1 MHLAALKSLKTE
13 ISDLTKQ
20 LQLANEKNDVLETSI
35 NQIKVKLTFYKYLLI
50 YFIIKNY
57 KIIFNYNS
65 ITVQVATEIDIK
77 QKYEE
82 RITELHSVIAELA
95 RKLQVQRSQVITEE
109 IEESQ
114 SGNIAWNFC
123 FFVNYLKKIFILLEI
138 DGQSIETSSFI
149 QESIVLSKEVCTKDI
164 LL

>member
-1 MHLAALKSLKTE
+1 MKSLKSE

-20 LQLANEKNDVLETSI
+20 LQLANENNEILETSL
-35 NQIKVKLTFYKYLLI
+35 NQIKVIIWIKKKKLILFKYI
-50 YFIIKNY
+50 
-57 KIIFNYNS
+57 
-65 ITVQVATEIDIK
+65 ITVQITTENDIK

-114 SGNIAWNFC
+114 SGTF
-123 FFVNYLKKIFILLEI
+123 KIN
-138 DGQSIETSSFI
+138 
-149 QESIVLSKEVCTKDI
+149 
-164 LL
+164 